1 MFTIAE
7 YAQKSA
13 DLTTRALNELKAAGA
28 DYALVKREDS
38 AIRLVFA
45 GQYSAGKSSILKML
59 TGNKDIEIGPGITTQ
74 KTNSYMWNGMEVIDT
89 PGINTEL
96 RPDHDEISYEA
107 ISNADMVVFVITS
120 HLFDA
125 HIAEHFRKLAIEK
138 DKGEEMILVVN
149 KMEESGEGNTEWQQ
163 GVLRNDLC
171 QVILPFTPEQL
182 HLCFLDAQSYL
193 DSLEE
198 NDPEIIEELRARSGY
213 SEFVDALNSF
223 VAQKEVSAKLT
234 TNLYRVGEL
243 LQNGIQSLEPK
254 SADTDVDALMEL
266 YLQQRH
272 VIVDGKGRLQQEIRS
287 IFTDAA
293 TKVRNIGLDAAN
305 YLVEGCSK
313 ENVEEQ
319 LGKEINAAEAIMDDC
334 QNDAVKVLESRLTE
348 LGQAQDYIA
357 ETDFA
362 KELEMR
368 LSYKYYS
375 LPEGIQRLL
384 NNSGNGI
391 KEAGLFIAEK
401 AYKPGV
407 NAGLKLGNFSGSM
420 VHEMV
425 LKAGRA
431 IGFKFKPWQAVK
443 IAKGVGVAG
452 KVLGVL
458 GIGLNVFFQIK
469 NDRDEENARI
479 EMQKNR
485 QNVRSQFNSAACEL
499 EDFGKRFVDKYVVA
513 ALDDSIHEL
522 DAGIQE
528 IRSEKKERSTACR
541 KLEALQS
548 ECYSLIKEI
557 HAIGQTS
564 DFAK

>member
-1 MFTIAE
+1 MFTIAD

-28 DYALVKREDS
+28 DYALLSRKES
-38 AIRLVFA
+38 AIKLVFA

-74 KTNSYMWNGMEVIDT
+74 KTHVYMWNGMEVIDT
-89 PGINTEL
+89 PGINSEL
-96 RPDHDEISYEA
+96 RPDHDKISYEA

-125 HIAEHFRKLAIEK
+125 HIAEHFRKLAIDK
-138 DKGEEMILVVN
+138 DKGKEMILVVN
-149 KMEESGEGNTEWQQ
+149 KMEESGVGNTEWQR
-163 GVLRNDLC
+163 GILRDDLC
-171 QVILPFTPEQL
+171 KVILPFTPEQL

-198 NDPEIIEELRARSGY
+198 SDPEIIEELRARSGF

-223 VAQKEVSAKLT
+223 VAQKEVSSKLT
-234 TNLYRVGEL
+234 TNLYTVGEL
-243 LQNGIQSLEPK
+243 LQKGIQSLEPK
-254 SADTDVDALMEL
+254 SDDDDVDALLEF

-272 VIVDGKGRLQQEIRS
+272 ILVDGKGRLHQEIRS
-287 IFTDAA
+287 IFTEAA

-313 ENVEEQ
+313 DDVEEQ
-319 LGKEINAAEAIMDDC
+319 LEKAINSAETIMDDC
-334 QNDAVKVLESRLTE
+334 QNEAVKVLESRLTE
-348 LGQAQDYIA
+348 LGQAQDNVA

-362 KELEMR
+362 RELEIR
-368 LSYKYYS
+368 LSYKYNS
-375 LPEGIQRLL
+375 LPEGVQKLI

-391 KEAGLFIAEK
+391 KEVGLFIADK
-401 AYKPGV
+401 AYKPGI
-407 NAGLKLGNFSGSM
+407 NAGLKLGNFSGGKI
-420 VHEMV
+420 HEIV
-425 LKAGRA
+425 LKAGHA

-443 IAKGVGVAG
+443 LAKGVGVAG
-452 KVLGVL
+452 KALGVL

-469 NDRDEENARI
+469 SDHGEEQARI

-485 QNVRSQFNSAACEL
+485 QNIRSQFNSAACEL

-513 ALDDSIHEL
+513 ALDDSIHTL

-528 IRSEKKERSTACR
+528 IRAEKKGRSTACK

-548 ECYSLIKEI
+548 ECYSLIREI
-557 HAIGQTS
+557 HAIE
-564 DFAK
+564 